1 MLFRSE
7 DLSDELCLKE
17 SMGLTILRFYGL
29 SVLVLQLSD
38 AEFILCTFI
47 TMLFLLLR
55 YVNEL
60 CKQLK
65 KKFPLASQT
74 AEDNSAE
81 RDNVVHIYYKVLFN
95 NPLFV
100 FLFCLG
106 SKIKS
111 SQINLFKLSKVGSGC
126 PIS

>member
-1 MLFRSE
+1 M
-7 DLSDELCLKE
+7 
-17 SMGLTILRFYGL
+17 LTILRFYGL
-29 SVLVLQLSD
+29 SVLSVQLCD

-95 NPLFV
+95 NPLF
-100 FLFCLG
+100 FF
-106 SKIKS
+106 
-111 SQINLFKLSKVGSGC
+111 
-126 PIS
+126 

>member
-1 MLFRSE
+1 
-7 DLSDELCLKE
+7 
-17 SMGLTILRFYGL
+17 MGLTILRFYGL

-47 TMLFLLLR
+47 TMLFLLIR

-81 RDNVVHIYYKVLFN
+81 RDNVVHIYYKVLLILTILF
-95 NPLFV
+95 FV
-100 FLFCLG
+100 F
-106 SKIKS
+106 
-111 SQINLFKLSKVGSGC
+111 
-126 PIS
+126 

>member
-1 MLFRSE
+1 MEIKYELDRIKDQRSVLASIVAMIIKLMLFFLSEDRSE
-7 DLSDELCLKE
+7 EPCLKG

-47 TMLFLLLR
+47 TMLFLRLR

-100 FLFCLG
+100 F
-106 SKIKS
+106 
-111 SQINLFKLSKVGSGC
+111 
-126 PIS
+126 

>member
-1 MLFRSE
+1 
-7 DLSDELCLKE
+7 
-17 SMGLTILRFYGL
+17 MGLTILRSYGL

-38 AEFILCTFI
+38 EEFILCAFI
-47 TMLFLLLR
+47 TMLFLLIR

-65 KKFPLASQT
+65 KTFPLASQT

>member
-1 MLFRSE
+1 M
-7 DLSDELCLKE
+7 
-17 SMGLTILRFYGL
+17 
-29 SVLVLQLSD
+29 D
-38 AEFILCTFI
+38 ALI
-47 TMLFLLLR
+47 TMVFPLIR

-100 FLFCLG
+100 FRFCLG
-106 SKIKS
+106 FFTASCEIKS
-111 SQINLFKLSKVGSGC
+111 VFSGVS
-126 PIS
+126 IIAG